1 MRIVFDPYW
10 NTNNIPMAKML
21 RSVFTILSIYF
32 AVAVP
37 GQMYVNAA
45 TSWEPVGV
53 GIDYTLFRLSDPNN
67 IHVARMD
74 RSLQNAIIESSIAQG
89 RTAQGFETVSGM
101 FERYDQ
107 SINYWGQSWGS
118 RNNVVVA
125 INGSF
130 YNTQTGVPRGGIIHS
145 GWYAKR
151 FDNVTGESGF
161 AWSLNRDAFIGRCVA
176 HPGHKQLVHI
186 IDSGTSITFDGVNV
200 ERGVDQLILYT
211 PQYDVHTGTDNSG
224 LEILVEMNRPTILI
238 PTPNMAKGTVREV
251 RQGLGSTPLPFDH
264 IVLSV
269 HGSAMTDLS
278 SLIPGDEIGISQ
290 ELTHFEH
297 GCDPPTWLDWTKT
310 YASISGSFNYLRDG
324 VIYDYSHDLGA
335 LERHP
340 RTAIAFNDE
349 YMFFIVVDG
358 RYPGVSIGMT
368 IAELAEFT
376 KNTLG
381 ATWAIAQDGGG
392 SSTMVIN
399 GDVVNIPNADL
410 LANRVYLPLVSSNL
424 PDSQGLSSSMN
435 LEVESFPSDLQS
447 FGIERYVANG
457 MMMVV
462 IEDIEKSSS
471 YSPSN
476 AIITLRP
483 TKIRLGPGSN
493 YPSITTIGENTLGI
507 ILDHLNNLE
516 GVLAK
521 GDYWWKVSLAGFE
534 GWVPESSIS
543 LVEN

>member
-1 MRIVFDPYW
+1 
-10 NTNNIPMAKML
+10 MAKMF
-21 RSVFTILSIYF
+21 RSALIVLSTYIL
-32 AVAVP
+32 VAVP
-37 GQMYVNAA
+37 GQLFVNAA
-45 TSWEPVGV
+45 VSWEPVGS
-53 GIDYTLFRLSDPNN
+53 GIDYNFYQLPDPNHV
-67 IHVARMD
+67 HVARMD
-74 RSLQNAIIESSIAQG
+74 RSFQNAIIESSIAQG

-101 FERYDQ
+101 FNRYDQ

-130 YNTQTGVPRGGIIHS
+130 YNTQTGVPRGGMVHS

-151 FDNVTGESGF
+151 FDNVSGESGF
-161 AWSLNRDAFIGRCVA
+161 AWSLNQDAFIGRCVT
-176 HPGHKQLVHI
+176 HPTHKQLVHFVE
-186 IDSGTSITFDGVNV
+186 SGTSVTFDGVNV
-200 ERGVDQLILYT
+200 ERKTDQLILYT
-211 PQYDVHTGTDNSG
+211 SQYDVDTGTDGNG
-224 LEILVEMNRPTILI
+224 LEILVEMKRPTILI
-238 PTPNMAKGTVREV
+238 PTPNMAKGFVREV
-251 RQGLGSTPLPFDH
+251 RQGLGSTPIPFDH
-264 IVLSV
+264 IVLSA

-278 SLIPGDEIGISQ
+278 SLSPGDEIGISQ
-290 ELTHFEH
+290 ELTHFEN

-324 VIYDYSHDLGA
+324 VIYDYSHDIGA

-340 RTAIAFNDE
+340 RTAIAFNDD

-358 RYPGVSIGMT
+358 RNPSVSIGMT
-368 IAELAEFT
+368 ITELADFT

-399 GDVVNIPNADL
+399 GEVVNFPNADL
-410 LANRVYLPLVSSNL
+410 LNNTLYLPMVSTTVFVQQELFSTLNL
-424 PDSQGLSSSMN
+424 TVEIFPPI
-435 LEVESFPSDLQS
+435 LETI
-447 FGIERYVANG
+447 GIERYVANG

-462 IEDIEKSSS
+462 VEDLEKSSS
-471 YSPSN
+471 FNPTDVIKTVRS
-476 AIITLRP
+476 

-493 YPSITTIGENTLGI
+493 YPIITTIPENTSGTV
-507 ILDHLNNLE
+507 LDHLNDLE